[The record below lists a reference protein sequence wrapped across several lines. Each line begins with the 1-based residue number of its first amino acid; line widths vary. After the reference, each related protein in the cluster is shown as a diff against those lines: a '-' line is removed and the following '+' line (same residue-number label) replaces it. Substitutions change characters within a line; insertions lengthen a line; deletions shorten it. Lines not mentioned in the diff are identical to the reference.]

1 MNKLCSCL
9 AITVVLTSR
18 VFAADLPDGAVWYL
32 HADFEQMRTTDAGRE
47 LYAWFENEVGADLK
61 NEFDI
66 DLTAEI
72 DTVTAFSRSIDSAVA
87 VIAGPVSQRF
97 TQKLMALAVL
107 KGNVEEREHAG
118 LTYFAFEEPGG
129 LRRKGGIHGGFFSFD
144 VQGRV
149 LAASD
154 EEELRAL
161 IDGGGRL
168 APVGSDD
175 AMVRIAANGFA
186 AAGLRPG
193 ELAGRF
199 GDDDWNSRIIR
210 NTEQATLAISDRSGS
225 VAFDAELKTADSAMT
240 QSIGN
245 IVTGLLSLQ
254 AFNDDLDA
262 PVAQLLNSTT
272 VDVAGE
278 VLSVSTVVEPAILI
292 ELLEH

>member
-1 MNKLCSCL
+1 MNTFCRCFAVL
-9 AITVVLTSR
+9 AVLTSSA
-18 VFAADLPDGAVWYL
+18 VAAEVPDGAVWYL
-32 HADFEQMRTTDAGRE
+32 HADFERMRTTEAGRE
-47 LYAWFENEVGADLK
+47 LYAWFEDEVGADLK

-87 VIAGPVSQRF
+87 VIEGPVSERF

-107 KGNVEEREHAG
+107 KGSVEEREHAG
-118 LTYFAFEEPGG
+118 LTYFAFEDA
-129 LRRKGGIHGGFFSFD
+129 KGSRHKDGIHGGFFSFD

-154 EEELRAL
+154 EEELRSL
-161 IDGGGRL
+161 IDADGRL
-168 APVGSDD
+168 AAAGSGD
-175 AMVRIAANGFA
+175 AMLRFAANGFA

-193 ELAGRF
+193 ELADRF
-199 GDDDWNSRIIR
+199 GDDDWNSRIVR

-225 VAFDAELKTADSAMT
+225 VAFDAELKTVDSAMT
-240 QSIGN
+240 RSIGN

-262 PVAQLLNSTT
+262 PVAQLLGSTT
-272 VDVAGE
+272 VDVDGE
-278 VLSVSTVVEPAILI
+278 VLSVSAVVEPAVLI

>member
-1 MNKLCSCL
+1 MNTFCRYAAVS
-9 AITVVLTSR
+9 VLLLSR
-18 VFAADLPDGAVWYL
+18 AVAADLPDGAVWYL
-32 HADFEQMRTTDAGRE
+32 HADLEQMRTTDAGRE

-72 DTVTAFSRSIDSAVA
+72 DSVTAFSRSIDSAIA
-87 VIAGPVSQRF
+87 VVEGPMSERF
-97 TQKLMALAVL
+97 TQKLMALAIL
-107 KGNVEEREHAG
+107 KGSIDEREHAG
-118 LTYFAFEEPGG
+118 STYFAFEDAGAS
-129 LRRKGGIHGGFFSFD
+129 RRKDGMHGGFFSFD
-144 VQGRV
+144 VAGRV

-154 EEELRAL
+154 EDELKSL
-161 IDGGGRL
+161 IDAGGRL
-168 APVGSDD
+168 AMPGGDD
-175 AMVRIAANGFA
+175 AMVRISANGFA

-193 ELAGRF
+193 ELADRF

-225 VAFDAELKTADSAMT
+225 VAFDAELVTADSAMT
-240 QSIGN
+240 RSIGN

-262 PVAQLLNSTT
+262 PVAQVLSSTT
-272 VDVAGE
+272 VDVDGE
-278 VLSVSTVVEPAILI
+278 VLSVSTVVEPTVLI